1 MGYEFDKVESIK
13 LYDRETGEEVG
24 ELHNLEAVT
33 EEIDI
38 EPDGVKYYIGKG
50 KEAQFTATGTIIP
63 PRPNIRMVISPGDSY
78 RNGYTTLC
86 FYRPKYYNWFQRFMY
101 KICFGITIEQ
111 GDVVRRDYF

>member
-1 MGYEFDKVESIK
+1 MGYEIDKVESIK

-24 ELHNLEAVT
+24 ELHNLEMTT
-33 EEIDI
+33 EELTFDSDYAIKANDSAKI
-38 EPDGVKYYIGKG
+38 
-50 KEAQFTATGTIIP
+50 TATGTIIP

-101 KICFGITIEQ
+101 KVCFGITIEQ
-111 GDVVRRDYF
+111 GDIVRHDYF